1 MSFVSGV
8 SASPGVLLALREQ
21 LSFIVKGKEILE
33 MKRDRLA
40 GEINRLLGEVGIRSE
55 MESRLKE
62 AYKLLAHVLMRKG
75 YRDLLTLAKSVGY
88 LDLDFDTN
96 MVMGIN
102 LVGLK
107 VSKRVDYTVFYDPL
121 IQALAKKLNE
131 ALDYMIKTAEVEN
144 NIESLAYELM
154 STSRKVNSLEKIVI
168 PQYRET
174 IRYVEERLMEDAL
187 GEFVRTKHILGR

>member
-21 LSFIVKGKEILE
+21 LNFIVKGKEILE

-40 GEINRLLGEVGIRSE
+40 GEINRLLGEIKIRNE
-55 MESRLKE
+55 MEARLND
-62 AYKLLAHVLMRKG
+62 AYKLLIQVLMRKG
-75 YRDLLTLAKSVGY
+75 LKNLMTLAKSVGY
-88 LDLDFDTN
+88 MDINFSTE

-102 LVGLK
+102 LVRLGVK
-107 VSKRVDYTVFYDPL
+107 KSVDSTVYYDTL
-121 IQALAKKLNE
+121 IQALAKKFNE
-131 ALDYMIKTAEVEN
+131 AFKFMIRTAEIEN
-144 NIESLAYELM
+144 NIEMLAYELM
-154 STSRKVNSLEKIVI
+154 GTARKVNSLEKIVI

-187 GEFVRTKHILGR
+187 SEFVRTKHIVGR

>member
-21 LSFIVKGKEILE
+21 LNFIVKGKEILE

-40 GEINRLLGEVGIRSE
+40 GEINRLLGEVKIRND
-55 MESRLKE
+55 MEEALKN
-62 AYKLLAHVLMRKG
+62 AYKLLIQVLMRKG
-75 YRDLLTLAKSVGY
+75 YKNLRTIAKSVGY
-88 LDLDFDTN
+88 MDLDFETE

-102 LVGLK
+102 LVKLGLK
-107 VSKRVDYTVFYDPL
+107 RGVEYTTFYDPL
-121 IQALAKKLNE
+121 IQALVKKFNE
-131 ALDYMIKTAEVEN
+131 AFRLMLRTAEIEN
-144 NIESLAYELM
+144 NIEMLALELM

-187 GEFVRTKHILGR
+187 EEFVRTKRIVSR

>member
-8 SASPGVLLALREQ
+8 SASPGVLLALRDQ
-21 LSFIVKGKEILE
+21 LNFIIKGKEILE

-40 GEINRLLGEVGIRSE
+40 GEINRLLGEVKIRSD
-55 MESRLKE
+55 MERELRE
-62 AYKLLAHVLMRKG
+62 AYSLLIQVLMRIG
-75 YRDLLTLAKSVGY
+75 YKNLRTIAKSVGY
-88 LDLDFDTN
+88 MDIKFSTE

-102 LVGLK
+102 LVRLG
-107 VSKRVDYTVFYDPL
+107 VERSVEYTTFYEPL

-131 ALDYMIKTAEVEN
+131 AFKYMVKTAEIEN
-144 NIESLAYELM
+144 NIEMLALELM

-187 GEFVRTKHILGR
+187 GEFVRTKHIVSR